1 MPIPTIQETAGVIA
15 DPELR
20 FTNNGKA
27 VLSVRLAFNDS
38 RYNEETR
45 QWENSRTFFVDAT
58 AWEQTAERLADQI
71 KKGDQVYVSGRL
83 ETQTWEKDGEKKS
96 KPALTI
102 RTMRKLERNGTPQ
115 PQQSQWSAPQQAQQQ
130 PQPGQQAPQ
139 QSPAD
144 PWSGTQQAAPADWG
158 QPSSPAGNTA
168 TPF

>member
-20 FTNNGKA
+20 FTQQGKA

-38 RYNEETR
+38 RYNQETR
-45 QWENSRTFFVDAT
+45 QWENAKTFYVDGT

-102 RTMRKLERNGTPQ
+102 RTMRKFEKAQAPQSRPGAWQSSPQGTDWGTPQNQPPQ
-115 PQQSQWSAPQQAQQQ
+115 PQQAPQ
-130 PQPGQQAPQ
+130 P
-139 QSPAD
+139 PAD
-144 PWSGTQQAAPADWG
+144 PWQGQQGAFQQSDGP
-158 QPSSPAGNTA
+158 